1 MALVEGANRAA
12 VVQGLGHELPKL
24 VARVR
29 IPAAAPI
36 LVHIFA
42 NFNASSTVL
51 LASPKIDRLVLVPG
65 AQDNSRELII

>member
-29 IPAAAPI
+29 IPAAAPLFAHLFAI
-36 LVHIFA
+36 LQCKFHCPA
-42 NFNASSTVL
+42 
-51 LASPKIDRLVLVPG
+51 G
-65 AQDNSRELII
+65 II